1 MNSGIPKQ
9 FLLLSGFPVLMR
21 SIRVFYLFNPGIL
34 IILALP
40 ESYIAYWQDLCSKYN
55 FKIQHTVVMGG
66 DSRYQSVKNALEAV
80 PDNYI
85 VAIHDGVRPLVSQK
99 TITNVS
105 EEAEKNG
112 NAIPVI
118 PVTESIRKVEKA
130 GNKPVSREQLRIVQT
145 PQVFNA
151 KAIKDAY
158 AKSEP
163 GDFTDDATVFESA
176 GGKLFLVEGN
186 PENIK
191 ITQPSDLMLAEAII
205 FRTSLTD

>member
-1 MNSGIPKQ
+1 
-9 FLLLSGFPVLMR
+9 MR
-21 SIRVFYLFNPGIL
+21 TVRAFYLFNPGML

-40 ESYIAYWQDLCSKYN
+40 ESYTAYWQDLCSKYN
-55 FKIQHTVVMGG
+55 FKIRHSIVTGG

-80 PDNYI
+80 PDDFI

-99 TITNVS
+99 TITNVF

-118 PVTESIRKVEKA
+118 PVNESIRKVEKG
-130 GNKPVSREQLRIVQT
+130 GNKPVSRDQFRIVQT
-145 PQVFNA
+145 PQAFNA

-158 AKSEP
+158 AKTEP
-163 GDFTDDATVFESA
+163 IDFTDDATVFEST
-176 GGKLFLVEGN
+176 GGKIFLVEGN

-191 ITQPSDLMLAEAII
+191 ITQPSDLMFAESII
-205 FRTSLTD
+205 LRTSLSD